1 MGNRQ
6 GKKKGVWKWAENLLV
21 HHQAIGLP
29 EAFTMGNPILSCS
42 FTLSWFPNPDHLSF
56 FILIYLE
63 PYIYTHIYIYLPFIY
78 HTPSNS
84 PNSQCP
90 TGTSK
95 NHVVLSCCRPLISP
109 LKPGNSRILKW
120 RYFSTIFW
128 AKLGAYPHRNF
139 GPGKS
144 ALYMVGTSNFGWN
157 GHWYYENASDRMIH

>member
-1 MGNRQ
+1 MGRKSAGASSSHRATGGFHH
-6 GKKKGVWKWAENLLV
+6 GKSHL
-21 HHQAIGLP
+21 
-29 EAFTMGNPILSCS
+29 IL
-42 FTLSWFPNPDHLSF
+42 
-56 FILIYLE
+56 LIYSKLVSK
-63 PYIYTHIYIYLPFIY
+63 PRSLVVLYINLPWTIYIYTYIYIYLPFIY